1 MRKLQI
7 VRNALLFAAVGVAA
21 TGCGS
26 GDTPAVS
33 SNTSSTSQA
42 VSLSQAVTAMQKNL
56 TTQTPHIVNSGT
68 VTAFN
73 WHRVMR
79 NLGGLFTSE
88 ALAADFGLSTIWD
101 PNAGTA
107 PTGNE
112 FGLENLYIGG
122 GFTCDGSNICTNGT
136 VSVPGVESLTNY
148 MGQALDPNFQNSNSA
163 SITIFGRM
171 KNAQMVLCIMGQVLP
186 AASTDTDGL
195 PVVGAVTLSFPSD
208 TSSVVYQALSSGGC
222 GVPLTLVGMSLP
234 LTVTAVSSENYTKQ
248 ISLSLQN
255 PIIMWLKLDASA
267 GIFNFMSVE
276 DQRPSGRY
284 AVDRTIVNITGIGTS
299 GSEKVRYEY
308 VGIGSATAGSTSCYA
323 NNGWNCDYEF
333 HRVFIDQ
340 TANTAYLLS
349 NDGSPAD
356 QSGGT
361 GAPTQYVQYT
371 ATGQPS
377 SLTSCSG
384 GGTCTATL
392 ALSFTA
398 AGQSDASGVYPSV
411 GNEYDGCVNVA
422 SRELSN
428 DGSLACD
435 VAGVPMLASG
445 GASATIELT
454 REVYIG
460 DVVATLLANTNAST
474 TLAFTN
480 SSNMYTAPNIQ

>member
-1 MRKLQI
+1 MRKLQF
-7 VRNALLFAAVGVAA
+7 VRNALLLAAVGVAA

-26 GDTPAVS
+26 GDSSSAS
-33 SNTSSTSQA
+33 SNTSSMSHA
-42 VSLSQAVTAMQKNL
+42 VSLSQAVTSMQQNL
-56 TTQTPHIVNSGT
+56 TTQSPHIVNSST

-73 WHRVMR
+73 WHRMMR
-79 NLGGLFTSE
+79 NVGGLFIPD

-101 PNAGTA
+101 PNSGQA
-107 PTGNE
+107 PTGSE

-122 GFTCDGSNICTNGT
+122 GFTCDASNNCTNGT

-148 MGQALDPNFQNSNSA
+148 MGQALDPNFENSNGA

-195 PVVGAVTLSFPSD
+195 PVVGAVTLAFPAD
-208 TSSVVYQALSSGGC
+208 TSSTVYQAISSGGC
-222 GVPLTLVGMSLP
+222 GVPSSFVGISLP
-234 LTVTAVSSENYTKQ
+234 MTVTAVSSTNYTKQ
-248 ISLSLQN
+248 ISLTVQN

-284 AVDRTIVNITGIGTS
+284 AADRAIVNITGIGTS
-299 GSEKVRYEY
+299 GSETVRYEY
-308 VGIGSATAGSTSCYA
+308 VGIGSASSASTSCYA
-323 NNGWNCDYEF
+323 NGGWNCDYEF

-371 ATGQPS
+371 GTGAPS
-377 SLTSCSG
+377 SLSSCSAG
-384 GGTCTATL
+384 ATCTATL

-398 AGQSDASGVYPSV
+398 AGQSGATGVYPSV
-411 GNEYDGCVNVA
+411 GNEYDGCVNAA

-435 VAGVPMLASG
+435 VPGVPMLASG

-460 DVVATLLANTNAST
+460 DVMATLLANTTAAT

-480 SSNMYTAPNIQ
+480 GSDMYTAPNTQ

>member
-1 MRKLQI
+1 MRKMQSM
-7 VRNALLFAAVGVAA
+7 RNALLLSAVGMAA

-26 GDTPAVS
+26 GGGTSAAS
-33 SNTSSTSQA
+33 SGSAAQT
-42 VSLSQAVTAMQKNL
+42 VSLSQAVSAMQKNL
-56 TTQTPHIVNSGT
+56 TTQTPHIVNSST

-79 NLGGLFTSE
+79 NFGGLFTSE

-101 PNAGTA
+101 PNSGQA
-107 PTGNE
+107 PTGSE

-122 GFTCDGSNICTNGT
+122 GFTCDGSNNCTNGT
-136 VSVPGVESLTNY
+136 VTVPGTESLTNY
-148 MGQALDPNFQNSNSA
+148 MSQALDPNFENSNGA

-195 PVVGAVTLSFPSD
+195 PVVGAVTLAFPSD
-208 TSSVVYQALSSGGC
+208 ASNTVYQPISSGGC
-222 GVPLTLVGMSLP
+222 GAPSSFVGMSLP
-234 LTVTAVSSENYTKQ
+234 LTVTAVTSANYTKQ
-248 ISLSLQN
+248 ISLTAQN

-276 DQRPSGRY
+276 DQRASGRY
-284 AVDRTIVNITGIGTS
+284 AADRTIVNITGIGTS
-299 GSEKVRYEY
+299 GSETVRYEY
-308 VGIGSATAGSTSCYA
+308 VGIGSASSTSTSCYA
-323 NNGWNCDYEF
+323 NGGWNCDYEF
-333 HRVFIDQ
+333 HRVYIDQ

-349 NDGSPAD
+349 NDSPPAD
-356 QSGGT
+356 QSGT

-371 ATGQPS
+371 ATAQPT
-377 SLTSCSG
+377 SLNSCSAG
-384 GGTCTATL
+384 STCTATL

-398 AGQSDASGVYPSV
+398 AGQQDASGIYPSA

-422 SRELSN
+422 SRALSN

-435 VAGVPMLASG
+435 MTGVPMLAAG
-445 GASATIELT
+445 GGSATIELT
-454 REVYIG
+454 REVYVA
-460 DVVATLLANTNAST
+460 DVMATLLANTTAST

-480 SSNMYTAPNIQ
+480 GTNMYTAANTQ